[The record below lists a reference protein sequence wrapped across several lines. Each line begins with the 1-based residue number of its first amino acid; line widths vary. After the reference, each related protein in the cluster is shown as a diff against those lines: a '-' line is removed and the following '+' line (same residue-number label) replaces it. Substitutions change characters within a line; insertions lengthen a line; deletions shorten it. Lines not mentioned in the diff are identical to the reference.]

1 MSIGRVSMLE
11 FVNTT
16 DVDKAE
22 EYYHEIR
29 EKAFPTAELVVNIR
43 TGPASLMSI
52 AIYPSYESAES
63 NLAARNQYHEK
74 IKANL
79 KDTNFLEKNKQF
91 IVNKIGHALHDLDEV
106 FYKFSHNEKLDLIA
120 RAIGFVK
127 PQLLQSMYIFKQP
140 KIGGEVVCH
149 QDSTF
154 LYTEPE
160 SAVGFWFALQDATRE
175 NGCLQVAKGGHKG
188 PLRKLFTKVNNKMML
203 KELSNDPFPS
213 TDTLLEV
220 KKGTL
225 VLLHGRL
232 PHYSSENRSLDSRHA
247 YTLHIIEGNAKYP
260 RSNWLQRTEMP
271 LKGFIND

>member
-79 KDTNFLEKNKQF
+79 KDT
-91 IVNKIGHALHDLDEV
+91 
-106 FYKFSHNEKLDLIA
+106 FYYEGDVSYF
-120 RAIGFVK
+120 
-127 PQLLQSMYIFKQP
+127 FK
-140 KIGGEVVCH
+140 K
-149 QDSTF
+149 
-154 LYTEPE
+154 
-160 SAVGFWFALQDATRE
+160 
-175 NGCLQVAKGGHKG
+175 
-188 PLRKLFTKVNNKMML
+188 
-203 KELSNDPFPS
+203 
-213 TDTLLEV
+213 
-220 KKGTL
+220 
-225 VLLHGRL
+225 
-232 PHYSSENRSLDSRHA
+232 
-247 YTLHIIEGNAKYP
+247 
-260 RSNWLQRTEMP
+260 
-271 LKGFIND
+271 